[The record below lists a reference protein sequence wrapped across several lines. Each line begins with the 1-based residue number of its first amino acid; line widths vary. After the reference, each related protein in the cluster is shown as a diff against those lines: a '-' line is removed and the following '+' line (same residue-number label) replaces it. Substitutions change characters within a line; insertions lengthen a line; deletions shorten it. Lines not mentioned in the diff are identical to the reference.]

1 MVARPACD
9 RIDYISKHEKKD
21 NEDERAQKTVF
32 LTEYGKSK
40 VRVGF
45 RKIKIFS
52 QPLASQRW
60 PLAVVDLAVLGLAR
74 GWENIF
80 IFLKPTRTL
89 LFPYSVRNTDF

>member
-45 RKIKIFS
+45 RNIKIFS
-52 QPLASQRW
+52 QQECRDILELSALNMICIP
-60 PLAVVDLAVLGLAR
+60 D
-74 GWENIF
+74 NNTF
-80 IFLKPTRTL
+80 IYLIMN
-89 LFPYSVRNTDF
+89 VRKHF